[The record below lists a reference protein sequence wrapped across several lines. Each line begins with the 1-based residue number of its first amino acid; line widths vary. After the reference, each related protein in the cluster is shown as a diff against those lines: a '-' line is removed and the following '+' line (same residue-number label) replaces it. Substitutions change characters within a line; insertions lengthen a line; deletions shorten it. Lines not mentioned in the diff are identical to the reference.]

1 MYFSYRLTMNEYGV
15 PCLDLSRTTDSPQ
28 LFQPLSLWRLVEQH
42 VPGPERWEVKSMLGA
57 NLVDESQQ
65 LHDEVLL
72 LTDILKEY
80 ENQEEEILPLATRI
94 PEPPQVR
101 EILIKE
107 ISFFVDSIQEKVGSQ
122 GNSSKKVLAR
132 CNKNVLDYVSQQKT
146 KIVSRDV
153 CGNSRASSSLSLSSD
168 GRLSMNSIS
177 SDEIQEMSHSLNIL
191 QIDDVVQ
198 HLRSTLQTEISQLL
212 RDVETLQNSLSER
225 IDLTSPESY
234 RNPNKSIPTL
244 SELRQER
251 TMLEKELLKETDN
264 DEFFDPLPPSSRKPI
279 SSLELFPDI
288 KAQTDRWR
296 QSVQI
301 QQKSKSIPMLLQ
313 NTDVLKKDQTNQL
326 ESCIPNMNNSSN
338 MKSLVGGQFVP
349 RPPTVGQPRQ
359 LASDKFRRMVYHCRN
374 SEAH

>member
-1 MYFSYRLTMNEYGV
+1 M
-15 PCLDLSRTTDSPQ
+15 
-28 LFQPLSLWRLVEQH
+28 
-42 VPGPERWEVKSMLGA
+42 
-57 NLVDESQQ
+57 
-65 LHDEVLL
+65 
-72 LTDILKEY
+72 
-80 ENQEEEILPLATRI
+80 
-94 PEPPQVR
+94 
-101 EILIKE
+101 
-107 ISFFVDSIQEKVGSQ
+107 
-122 GNSSKKVLAR
+122 SSSNKVLAR
-132 CNKNVLDYVSQQKT
+132 CNKNVLDYVSHQKT

-168 GRLSMNSIS
+168 GHSNSLSSPSTGRLSMNSIS

-264 DEFFDPLPPSSRKPI
+264 DDFFDPLPPSSRKPI
-279 SSLELFPDI
+279 SSLGLLPDI
-288 KAQTDRWR
+288 KVQTDRWR

-301 QQKSKSIPMLLQ
+301 QQKNKSIPMLLQ
-313 NTDVLKKDQTNQL
+313 NTDVLKKDQTNQP
-326 ESCIPNMNNSSN
+326 ESCIPNVNNSSN